1 MKFSVKN
8 KSGENT
14 QSLMRELG
22 YHFWGQKKETG
33 EKETGEM
40 AFIRPIRGIPFP
52 RFHIYLKKENKTLVF
67 NLHFDQKRPIYKGT
81 PAHSAD
87 YDGEVLEKEKQ
98 RIKQFIMRGIV

>member
-1 MKFSVKN
+1 MRFEIKDEFK
-8 KSGENT
+8 ENT
-14 QSLMRELG
+14 YNLMRRAG
-22 YHFWGQKKETG
+22 YICLAENRETG
-33 EKETGEM
+33 EINY
-40 AFIRPIRGIPFP
+40 IRSLAPNGYP

-67 NLHFDQKRPIYKGT
+67 NLHLDQKRPIYKGT